1 MGNGIAI
8 NPVKGEVKAPVDGVI
23 TTFFP
28 TGHAIGIQGDNG
40 AEILIHVGMDTVSLN
55 GEGFEPL
62 VREGDRVK
70 KGQTLGIVEAM
81 KLMHEITCE
90 QNGIVKEICAQ
101 NGDAV
106 EYGQKL
112 FMIEEA

>member
-1 MGNGIAI
+1 MVGT
-8 NPVKGEVKAPVDGVI
+8 VYLAPEEGAKPFVQV
-23 TTFFP
+23 
-28 TGHAIGIQGDNG
+28 GD
-40 AEILIHVGMDTVSLN
+40 T
-55 GEGFEPL
+55 
-62 VREGDRVK
+62 VK
-70 KGQTLGIVEAM
+70 KGQVVAIVEAM

-112 FMIEEA
+112 FIIEEA

>member
-1 MGNGIAI
+1 MKHHLTN
-8 NPVKGEVKAPVDGVI
+8 
-23 TTFFP
+23 
-28 TGHAIGIQGDNG
+28 
-40 AEILIHVGMDTVSLN
+40 ILILLLLVSFIRHRDE
-55 GEGFEPL
+55 GEAPF
-62 VREGDRVK
+62 VSVGDRVK

-112 FMIEEA
+112 FIIEEA